1 MPIWVSLMCRSRFIG
16 STSKEI
22 VVRSMK
28 ENMYISISTATLY
41 HAAKDD
47 GYVDGSSAPVLVAL
61 ECAAICSPALS
72 SELTRLQAPAAHPP
86 SQYPDAR
93 GPRSPAMK

>member
-16 STSKEI
+16 STSREI

-28 ENMYISISTATLY
+28 ENMYISMSTATLY
-41 HAAKDD
+41 HAANEE
-47 GYVDGSSAPVLVAL
+47 GYADVASAVLIAS
-61 ECAAICSPALS
+61 ECAAICPPTGS
-72 SELTRLQAPAAHPP
+72 SALTRLQAPAAHPP

-93 GPRSPAMK
+93 GPRPPAMK